1 MNGHLSGQVR
11 TTIVVETAERLCEIF
26 KKPDGDADLA
36 EAALIL
42 ATLEYPDLDIAHYLG
57 IIDGHADRL
66 ARSLDEPEKP
76 ERLVSALA
84 GYLASECG
92 FHGNSGEYY
101 DPRNSFLNDVI
112 DRRTGIPITISIIY
126 LAVARRLGLPL
137 FGVGLPGHFI
147 VKFDDGVNTLFVD
160 PFNAGKM
167 LARSECEQLA
177 RASTGRDFTL
187 SDEHLAAATNHSIIV
202 RMLYNLRGIY
212 HHNLQHRK
220 GLGVADI
227 LVRIAPANGYEYRNR
242 AGLHL
247 QLGQGALARA
257 DLETYLALRPDAADA
272 EDVKKAIAGIRKSQ
286 AMMN

>member
-1 MNGHLSGQVR
+1 MRQSTPAG
-11 TTIVVETAERLCEIF
+11 RLCEF
-26 KKPDGDADLA
+26 LQTPDNEADLA

-42 ATLEYPDLDIAHYLG
+42 ATLEYPDLDISHYLG
-57 IIDGHADRL
+57 ILDRNADRAAL
-66 ARSLDEPEKP
+66 LLNQCRHAREA
-76 ERLVSALA
+76 VSALA
-84 GYLASECG
+84 GYLAQECG
-92 FHGNSGEYY
+92 YRGNSAEYY

-112 DRRTGIPITISIIY
+112 DRRTGIPITLSIVY
-126 LAVARRLGLPL
+126 LSVAGRLGLPL

-147 VKFDDGVNTLFVD
+147 VKFDDGINRLFLD
-160 PFNAGKM
+160 PFNAGKV
-167 LARSECEQLA
+167 LARSECEELA
-177 RASTGRDFTL
+177 RASTGRDFSL
-187 SDEHLAAATNHSIIV
+187 SDEHLAAAANHSIIV
-202 RMLYNLRGIY
+202 RMLYNLRAIY
-212 HHNLQHRK
+212 GHSLQHRK

>member
-1 MNGHLSGQVR
+1 
-11 TTIVVETAERLCEIF
+11 VVETAERLCEF
-26 KKPDGDADLA
+26 LQTPDNDADLA
-36 EAALIL
+36 QAALIL
-42 ATLEYPDLDIAHYLG
+42 ATLEYPDLDIARYIG
-57 IIDGHADRL
+57 IIDGSA
-66 ARSLDEPEKP
+66 ARVTPLLT
-76 ERLVSALA
+76 ERRDPQEAVSALA
-84 GYLASECG
+84 AYLAGECG
-92 FHGNSGEYY
+92 YQGNSAEYY

-112 DRRTGIPITISIIY
+112 DRRTGIPITLSIIY
-126 LAVARRLGLPL
+126 LSLARRLGLPL

-147 VKFDDGVNTLFVD
+147 VKFDDGASVLYLD
-160 PFNAGKM
+160 PFNAGRLLDRAGCEE
-167 LARSECEQLA
+167 LARSSA
-177 RASTGRDFTL
+177 GHDVRISDGHL
-187 SDEHLAAATNHSIIV
+187 SAATNHSIIV

-212 HHNLQHRK
+212 SHSLQHRK

-227 LVRIAPANGYEYRNR
+227 LIKIAPANGYEYRNR

>member
-1 MNGHLSGQVR
+1 LQHAPRAQARNE
-11 TTIVVETAERLCEIF
+11 IVVETADRLCEILGT
-26 KKPDGDADLA
+26 PDFAADLA
-36 EAALIL
+36 QAALIL
-42 ATLEYPDLDIAHYLG
+42 ATLEYPDLDIARYLR
-57 IIDGHADRL
+57 IIDGDADRV
-66 ARSLDEPEKP
+66 APKLDGLEDPEQ
-76 ERLVSALA
+76 LVSALA
-84 GYLASECG
+84 SYLAGECG
-92 FHGNSGEYY
+92 YQGNSGEYY

-112 DRRTGIPITISIIY
+112 ERRTGIPITLSIIY
-126 LAVARRLGLPL
+126 LSLARRAGLPL

-147 VKFDDGVNTLFVD
+147 VKFDDGTNVLYLD
-160 PFNAGKM
+160 PFHAGR
-167 LARSECEQLA
+167 LLDRAGCEQLA
-177 RASTGRDFTL
+177 RSSTGRDFTL
-187 SDEHLAAATNHSIIV
+187 SDEHLSAATNHSIMV

-212 HHNLQHRK
+212 SHNLQHRK

>member
-1 MNGHLSGQVR
+1 MRESSPAG
-11 TTIVVETAERLCEIF
+11 RLCEF
-26 KKPDGDADLA
+26 LQTPDHDADLA

-42 ATLEYPDLDIAHYLG
+42 ATLEYPDLDIARYLD
-57 IIDGHADRL
+57 ILDRSAGRVAPL
-66 ARSLDEPEKP
+66 LNECRHPREA
-76 ERLVSALA
+76 VSALA
-84 GYLASECG
+84 RYLAQECG
-92 FHGNSGEYY
+92 YRGNTAEYY

-112 DRRTGIPITISIIY
+112 ERRTGIPITLSVIY
-126 LAVARRLGLPL
+126 LSVARRLDIPL
-137 FGVGLPGHFI
+137 FGVSLPGHFI
-147 VKFDDGVNTLFVD
+147 VKFDDGTNTLLLD
-160 PFNAGKM
+160 PFNAGKI
-167 LARSECEQLA
+167 LARSDCQELA
-177 RASTGRDFTL
+177 RSSAGHDIQI
-187 SDEHLAAATNHSIIV
+187 SDEHLAAAANRSIIV

-212 HHNLQHRK
+212 SHSLQHRK

-257 DLETYLALRPDAADA
+257 DLETYLALRPGAPDA